1 MYIVCKLYVH
11 TVRTSF
17 IWINGP
23 NSSNNGAR
31 IIIIKISG
39 YMYCKITCDSS
50 SDNKGLALIRS
61 YTSGAG
67 KRYSTVY
74 VTCQNIYY
82 EKTV

>member
-1 MYIVCKLYVH
+1 
-11 TVRTSF
+11 
-17 IWINGP
+17 
-23 NSSNNGAR
+23 
-31 IIIIKISG
+31 
-39 YMYCKITCDSS
+39 MYCKIMCDSS